1 MSLCRQADILTNV
14 ASLQMSMGATRR
26 QAIAGAG
33 AAAIAV
39 PLAANAAGAKDSK
52 APIVEIFDNRGCEV
66 KKNNYTGPKANAM
79 EDEQCVKVSMAKITV
94 SEETAAKKLQEF
106 IGGKASGINV
116 NQISGTTK
124 KY

>member
-1 MSLCRQADILTNV
+1 MLRNPNCNGINV

-33 AAAIAV
+33 AAAVAV
-39 PLAANAAGAKDSK
+39 PLAANAAGAKDAK
-52 APIVEIFDNRGCEV
+52 APVVEIFDNRGCDV
-66 KKNNYTGPKANAM
+66 KKNNYSGPKANAM
-79 EDEQCVKVSMAKITV
+79 EDEQCVKVSMAKISV

-106 IGGKASGINV
+106 IGGKASSINV
-116 NQISGTTK
+116 NQISGVTK

>member
-1 MSLCRQADILTNV
+1 
-14 ASLQMSMGATRR
+14 MGATRR

-33 AAAIAV
+33 AAAVAV

-52 APIVEIFDNRGCEV
+52 APVVEIFDSRGCDA
-66 KKNNYTGPKANAM
+66 KKGNYNGPKANAM
-79 EDEQCVKVSMAKITV
+79 EDDQCVKVSMAKISV
-94 SEETAAKKLQEF
+94 SEDTAAKKLQEF